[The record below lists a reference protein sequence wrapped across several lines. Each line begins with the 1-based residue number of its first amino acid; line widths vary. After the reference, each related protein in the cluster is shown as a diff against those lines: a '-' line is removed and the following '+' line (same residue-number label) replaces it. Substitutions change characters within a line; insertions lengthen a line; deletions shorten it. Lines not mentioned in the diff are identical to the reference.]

1 MDLTAVREVVDG
13 RSTLPWEPGEA
24 WLAGGTALFA
34 EPRADLW
41 RLRDLSRCG
50 WPPLTVTEDGLE
62 VAATCTISDLLA
74 FARAPGQPWPRTRKL
89 IADCCRAFSSSF
101 KVWNTATVGGNVCL
115 ALPAGPMISL
125 AVALDG
131 MCQVRGRGG
140 RRSRVPVTDFVTGP
154 GRTVLRPGDL
164 LRSLHLPA
172 AALTRPVAWRRVSL
186 RPLGRSAALVTGT
199 HASDSGRTSIAVT
212 AATIR
217 PVVLTFDQPPPATV
231 LHDALE
237 DALEPGLIVEDVH
250 GLPAWRRHL
259 VFQLAD
265 EVRRALSR
273 R

>member
-1 MDLTAVREVVDG
+1 MTESTHTVTGMACGYCAESVAEELERIVGVTAVTVDVDSGTVVVTSG
-13 RSTLPWEPGEA
+13 RDLETADVRAAVEA
-24 WLAGGTALFA
+24 
-34 EPRADLW
+34 
-41 RLRDLSRCG
+41 LSRCG

-62 VAATCTISDLLA
+62 VAATCTVSDLLA
-74 FARAPGQPWPRTRKL
+74 FARAPGQAWPRARTL

-131 MCQVRGRGG
+131 MCQVWGRDG

-199 HASDSGRTSIAVT
+199 RASDTGRTSIAVT

-217 PVVLTFDQPPPATV
+217 PVVLTFDQPPAATV
-231 LHDALE
+231 LHDA
-237 DALEPGLIVEDVH
+237 
-250 GLPAWRRHL
+250 
-259 VFQLAD
+259 
-265 EVRRALSR
+265 
-273 R
+273 